1 MASSSSSSSS
11 SAAASSSAP
20 PPSAVGVSLNAVIG
34 MRVGAPGA
42 LAYVDEADLQYVA
55 GRTLVRYD
63 LETRQMRTSPGA
75 AEAVSG
81 ITAVATTPNRRT
93 TAYAELGADGA
104 PIVSLFEWNAK
115 AAAGG
120 RRKKVRTERRTA
132 PKAHVRA
139 RPQRGRRCSAS
150 RREGCARARA
160 HAHARARD
168 RKRASAR
175 PFARV

>member
-11 SAAASSSAP
+11 AAPAP
-20 PPSAVGVSLNAVIG
+20 AAVGVSLNTVIG

-63 LETRQMRTSPGA
+63 LETRQMRTSQGA

-104 PIVSLFEWNAK
+104 PIVSLFEWAAK

-120 RRKKVRTERRTA
+120 RRKKVRPRSQQHKPIA
-132 PKAHVRA
+132 
-139 RPQRGRRCSAS
+139 Q
-150 RREGCARARA
+150 
-160 HAHARARD
+160 
-168 RKRASAR
+168 
-175 PFARV
+175 